1 MAIDHEPASG
11 RRAKSRLS
19 VLITEARCAVSTVL
33 LLAHNEIALPDDNV
47 GRVVGFGDGTRSQVY
62 RETAMRKRRREGL
75 VLLVV
80 RFRLRFIGSSRLAHW
95 LFRLESIMN
104 TVLFAA
110 HRGFQTKLWLTDRR
124 TWFYRGIYEWE
135 GEEAAVEYAETLRV
149 VLRPW
154 VQRGSFAYRL
164 IRDRSRV
171 EYLEGAEMEKRQEPD
186 DAWWAA
192 VGRAEATADESR

>member
-11 RRAKSRLS
+11 RRLKSRLS
-19 VLITEARCAVSTVL
+19 VLITEMRCVVSTLL
-33 LLAHNEIALPDDNV
+33 LLAQNGIASPVDNV
-47 GRVVGFGDGTRSQVY
+47 GRYVVFADGTRSEVY

-110 HRGFQTKLWLTDRR
+110 QRGFQTKLWLTDRR
-124 TWFYRGIYEWE
+124 TWFYRGIYEWV
-135 GEEAAVEYAETLRV
+135 GEEAAIEYAETLRV

-154 VQRGSFAYRL
+154 VQRGSFAYRV

-171 EYLEGAEMEKRQEPD
+171 EYLDGAEMEKPPEPD
-186 DAWWAA
+186 DAWSAA
-192 VGRAEATADESR
+192 VGHAVAIADEPR

>member
-1 MAIDHEPASG
+1 
-11 RRAKSRLS
+11 
-19 VLITEARCAVSTVL
+19 VSTVL